1 LKLWKELSK
10 RRRFAKVS
18 FNGGGFGSFEVLI
31 HIIFDIEKSEKEES
45 FD

>member
-1 LKLWKELSK
+1 MSPTQKLGK
-10 RRRFAKVS
+10 RGRFAKVS
-18 FNGGGFGSFEVLI
+18 FNGGGFGSFDVLI